1 MIAFKA
7 QGGLGN
13 QLFQYAT
20 ARRLALQHDCPLVV
34 DLHWFNCPR
43 AGETPRPLELTHY
56 RVIMRSATLRE
67 QVCWTPMRF
76 RWARY
81 LQPIL
86 PLQLVREHGFSVNAE
101 VLSAPPNSYLS
112 GFWQS
117 EAYFIDIREQLL
129 TELNPVTPPGPED
142 LRVIERIQQGDAV
155 SVHVRRGDYVSLASA
170 SAYHGLCA
178 LDYYHKAIH
187 YIASRVE
194 NPSLFVFSDDPAWT
208 KANLQSSFP
217 TYYVDH
223 NMASDA
229 FQDLRLMSLCRHHIL
244 ANSSFSW
251 WGAWL
256 SRSQEGLVVAP
267 ERWYA
272 VDRPTPDLIPS
283 RWIRMAG

>member
-1 MIAFKA
+1 MIAFQA

-20 ARRLALQHDCPLVV
+20 ARRLALQHRCPLVI
-34 DLHWFNCPR
+34 DPHWFDR
-43 AGETPRPLELTHY
+43 HRKGETPRSLELNHY
-56 RVIMRSATLRE
+56 PVVMRHATLRE
-67 QVCWTPMRF
+67 RMWWAPLRS

-81 LQPIL
+81 LQPVL
-86 PLQLVREHGFSVNAE
+86 PLRLLRERGFAFNPE
-101 VLSAPPNSYLS
+101 VLSAPPNCYLS

-117 EAYFIDIREQLL
+117 EAYFADIRDQLL
-129 TELNPVTPPGPED
+129 AELSPIAPPSAQD
-142 LRVIERIQQGDAV
+142 LKIIEQIQRGDAV
-155 SVHVRRGDYVSLASA
+155 SVHVRRGDYVSSASA
-170 SAYHGLCA
+170 SAYHGLCT
-178 LDYYHKAIH
+178 LDYYHKAIRH
-187 YIASRVE
+187 LAERLES
-194 NPSLFVFSDDPAWT
+194 PTLFVFSDEPGWT
-208 KANLQSSFP
+208 KALRSPLP

-223 NMASDA
+223 NRAENA

-256 SRSQEGLVVAP
+256 SRSTDSLVIAP

-272 VDRPTPDLIPS
+272 ADRPAPDLIPA